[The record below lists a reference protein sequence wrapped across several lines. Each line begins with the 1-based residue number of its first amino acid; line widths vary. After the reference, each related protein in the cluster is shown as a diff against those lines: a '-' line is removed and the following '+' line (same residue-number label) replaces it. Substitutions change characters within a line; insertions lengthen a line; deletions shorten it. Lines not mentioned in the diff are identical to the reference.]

1 MSIGGP
7 PAPAEDS
14 GDVRSSYVKV
24 MVLEV
29 LVLLVLWWLQ
39 RGFL

>member
-1 MSIGGP
+1 MTGP
-7 PAPAEDS
+7 RSTPNDS
-14 GDVRSSYVKV
+14 SDAIKASYIKV

-29 LVLLVLWWLQ
+29 VVLLVLWWLQ